1 MDLYFAYK
9 IELINNSKY
18 YNYTKLYLI
27 NLKKNK
33 SISVNFPI
41 YFNTDSTEGILNE
54 LKNEAKI
61 NIYNIKECT
70 DLIKIFFNA
79 KPRIYSC
86 KNTY

>member
-61 NIYNIKECT
+61 NIYNIKNNY
-70 DLIKIFFNA
+70 IKPYHVNVHTLLG
-79 KPRIYSC
+79 Y
-86 KNTY
+86 